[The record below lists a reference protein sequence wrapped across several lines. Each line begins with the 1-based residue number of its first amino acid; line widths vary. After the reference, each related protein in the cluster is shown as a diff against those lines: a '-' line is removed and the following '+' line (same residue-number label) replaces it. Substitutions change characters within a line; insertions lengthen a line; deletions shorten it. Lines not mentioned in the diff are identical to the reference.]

1 MRVLKGHAEALP
13 AVSLNSEIRGCDV
26 CLLVCVNDEYPASGG

>member
-13 AVSLNSEIRGCDV
+13 AVPLDSEIRGCDV
-26 CLLVCVNDEYPASGG
+26 CLLVRVNDEHPASGR